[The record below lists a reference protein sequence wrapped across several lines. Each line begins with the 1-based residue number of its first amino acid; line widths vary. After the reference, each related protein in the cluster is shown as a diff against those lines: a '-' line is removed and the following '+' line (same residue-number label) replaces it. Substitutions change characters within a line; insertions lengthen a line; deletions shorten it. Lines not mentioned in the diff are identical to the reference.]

1 MSDFEYCNPYEAGVS
16 ATGLKKFNDTLA
28 EEHMHIHSYA
38 FMRHG
43 KIIAETYY
51 RPYTPKDKHMLFSL
65 SKSFTSVAV
74 GMAIDEG
81 RLALTDQVISF
92 FPEKLTNAPCV
103 NMQKMTIYDLLT
115 MQTGHETE
123 PFDLVPYD
131 RPDWESAF
139 LHTYVD
145 RKPGTYFV
153 YNTTATYMLS
163 AILKKVTGETV
174 LAYLKPRLLSPL
186 HISEDVW
193 WEENAEGVDEGGIGF
208 NVRLSDLLKF
218 GQFLLQK
225 GKSPDGRQ
233 LISPRYLEMASS
245 PLADNSANENPDW
258 KMGYGFQF
266 WRCVPEGVYRAD
278 GAFGQYCLIMPAQ
291 DMVFVCN
298 SGIRDMQRVLT
309 AIWKNIQPGLDQ
321 KKSCNADVYTVPR
334 EQELKTAYED
344 RQEEHIEE
352 HIEDHAENHIENHPE
367 DYAGDGN
374 TKDVTSSEREN
385 ITKNKTEDATTDR
398 MKDTTASVT
407 GDVTFQNLKQVEH
420 IQNASVIGDV
430 TVVGEKAGT
439 YLLSENP
446 SKIEK
451 IIIPEDG
458 KTITLVIDGNLN
470 VLPLLSDSWQR
481 VRIQTVKSFDRNKMS
496 FFSGIFDKAAVRS
509 FYKDGV
515 LSVNFAYI
523 ETPFEDEFRFSFAG
537 DGIRMI
543 RGRNVEFNDS
553 NYTVLGYKS
562 I

>member
-1 MSDFEYCNPYEAGVS
+1 MISFHTEHGFISCDKSGERPGTNMGEFKMSDFEYCNPEEAGVS
-16 ATGLKKFNDTLA
+16 ASGLKKFNDIL
-28 EEHMHIHSYA
+28 EKEHMHIHSYA

-43 KIIAETYY
+43 KVVAETYY
-51 RPYTPKDKHMLFSL
+51 RPYSSKDKHMLFSL

-115 MQTGHETE
+115 MQTGHETD

-163 AILKKVTGETV
+163 AILQKVTGESV
-174 LAYLKPRLLSPL
+174 LAYLKPRLLLPL

-208 NVRLSDLLKF
+208 NVRLDDLLKF
-218 GQFLLQK
+218 GQFMLQM

-233 LISPRYLEMASS
+233 LISSRYLEMASS

-258 KMGYGFQF
+258 KTGYGFQF
-266 WRCVPEGVYRAD
+266 WRCAPEGVYRAD

-291 DMVFVCN
+291 DMVFACN
-298 SGIRDMQRVLT
+298 SGIKDMQRVLT
-309 AIWKNIQPGLDQ
+309 AIWKNILPSLDQ
-321 KKSCNADVYTVPR
+321 KQNGNSDVYTVPR

-344 RQEEHIEE
+344 RQE
-352 HIEDHAENHIENHPE
+352 
-367 DYAGDGN
+367 
-374 TKDVTSSEREN
+374 
-385 ITKNKTEDATTDR
+385 DATADG
-398 MKDTTASVT
+398 MKDMTV
-407 GDVTFQNLKQVEH
+407 
-420 IQNASVIGDV
+420 SVIGDV
-430 TVVGEKAGT
+430 TAVGEKAGT

-470 VLPLLSDSWQR
+470 VIPLSSDLWQR
-481 VRIQTVKSFDRNKMS
+481 VRIQTAKSFDRNKMS

-509 FYKDGV
+509 FYNDGV

-553 NYTVLGYKS
+553 NYTVPGYKS